1 MMEKITLLIGRL
13 LMAQIFLLAG
23 LSKISA
29 YEGTQGYMEAFGLPG
44 ALLPLVIV
52 FEVGA
57 ALALIVGVLTRYV
70 AWALAAFSVV
80 SALVFHTEFG
90 DQTQMILF
98 MKNLAMAGGFLFLS
112 VTGAGALS
120 LDARLRAKG

>member
-1 MMEKITLLIGRL
+1 MEQVTLLIGRL

-44 ALLPLVIV
+44 GLLPLVIV

-57 ALALIVGVLTRYV
+57 GLALIAGVLTRYV

-80 SALVFHTEFG
+80 SALVFHTDFG

-98 MKNLAMAGGFLFLS
+98 MKNLAMAGGLLFLG

>member
-1 MMEKITLLIGRL
+1 MEKVTLLIGRL

-57 ALALIVGVLTRYV
+57 GLALIAGVLTRYV

-98 MKNLAMAGGFLFLS
+98 MKNLAMAGGLLFLG

>member
-1 MMEKITLLIGRL
+1 MEQITLLIGRL

-57 ALALIVGVLTRYV
+57 GLALIAGVLTRYV

-80 SALVFHTEFG
+80 SALVFHTDFG

-98 MKNLAMAGGFLFLS
+98 MKNLAMAGGLLFLG

>member
-1 MMEKITLLIGRL
+1 MEKLSLLVGRL
-13 LMAQIFLLAG
+13 LMAQLFLLAG
-23 LSKISA
+23 LSKIAA

-44 ALLPLVIV
+44 ALLPLVII

-57 ALALIVGVLTRYV
+57 GIALIAGFFTRYV
-70 AWALAAFSVV
+70 AWGLAAFSIV
-80 SALVFHTEFG
+80 SALIFHTDFG

-98 MKNLAMAGGFLFLS
+98 MKNLALAGGLLFLG

-120 LDARLRAKG
+120 IDARLQPGR